1 MSDPTTTQTPA
12 LDAEAE
18 RLAAAREE
26 SESLFARCVVAVSD
40 GICLEEG
47 PNIRVEFF
55 DQFGSD
61 LAASA
66 FLYLMEARAAFTGV
80 DEEVFTESFLRSLA
94 ATVGKVGIRLS
105 RGRAIPAAAVAAE
118 AAVKMI
124 ASGKLV
130 LKGAQEKVQSQ
141 AHAARQAEAMRSF
154 TGAGS
159 APNSPG
165 APRQVSDNIS
175 ALLKSIGG

>member
-1 MSDPTTTQTPA
+1 MSDPQTTNTPA
-12 LDAEAE
+12 VDEAAQ
-18 RLAAAREE
+18 LAAAREE
-26 SESLFARCVVAVSD
+26 SENLFARCIVAVSD

-66 FLYLMEARAAFTGV
+66 FLYLMEARGAFEGME
-80 DEEVFTESFLRSLA
+80 EEVFTESFLRSLS

-130 LKGAQEKVQSQ
+130 LKSAQEKVQSQ
-141 AHAARQAEAMRSF
+141 AQAQRQAEAMRSF
-154 TGAGS
+154 TGASVGN
-159 APNSPG
+159 APG
-165 APRQVSDNIS
+165 APRAISDNIN